1 MRAMKEEKT
10 PTFRIG
16 LAMAGAVSAGAYTA
30 GVLDFL
36 FEALD
41 AWYDARAR
49 GENVPRHDISLDVAS
64 GASAG
69 AMCASLLAIAL
80 PYDFPHAR
88 LDAQRQPNAEALKN
102 PFYRAWVEDIDI
114 RPMLGTADMAGGELP
129 ALLNCEV
136 IDSILNRA
144 LDYQAPRRERPYVAR
159 PFVTRFSIGN
169 LRGVPYDISY
179 RGLKSASDTLY
190 AHDDY
195 LGFLVGG
202 GDGPAPAA
210 CLKGHRPVSTLA
222 SSRATDWA
230 DLGGAALASGAFPI
244 FLKPRTLTRDGND
257 YNARNFGNPD
267 AADASQRSVS
277 VPPPWPR
284 GEAPNPYE
292 FVAVDG
298 GIFNNEPL
306 DLAREVLAGDGPDG
320 PADGLRASS
329 AVMMIAP
336 FVNRPGDGS
345 QVPLGPPHQLILPML
360 FSFIAQCRFR
370 PADIALAHD
379 PAVYNRFLVAPT
391 GSTSP
396 EAAQYWIAS
405 GPMQGF
411 FGFLHKE
418 FRKHDYQLGRRN
430 CQHFLQQY
438 FRLPK
443 DNPIVAYG
451 YAGLPP
457 DQAATWLDQ
466 NGELP
471 IIPLIGD
478 VAKEEPLCDWPVG
491 QFQVDELMGA
501 VSTRVDAIFRYY
513 RESMAA
519 DSGKGAVRWL
529 TRAYLQVGWWAG
541 RKQILASLRGSIE
554 DALKAQ
560 QL

>member
-1 MRAMKEEKT
+1 MAQEKT
-10 PTFRIG
+10 PAFRIG

-41 AWYDARAR
+41 AWYDAKAR

-69 AMCASLLAIAL
+69 AMCAALLAIAL

-88 LDAQRQPNAEALKN
+88 LDARRQPNAEALKN

-114 RPMLGTADMAGGELP
+114 RPMLGTADLAGGDLP
-129 ALLNCEV
+129 ALLNCAV
-136 IDSILNRA
+136 IDSILA
-144 LDYQAPRRERPYVAR
+144 QGLDYRAARRERPYVAR
-159 PFVTRFSIGN
+159 PFVTRFTVGN

-179 RGLKSASDTLY
+179 RGLKTASDTLY

-202 GDGPAPAA
+202 ADGAIPAS
-210 CLKGHRPVSTLA
+210 CLRSHQRVTELA
-222 SSRATDWA
+222 SAQAPDWA
-230 DLGGAALASGAFPI
+230 RLGAAALASGAFPI

-257 YNARNFGNPD
+257 YSARSFGNPD
-267 AADASQRSVS
+267 AVDAALRTVT

-306 DLAREVLAGDGPDG
+306 DLAREVLAGDA
-320 PADGLRASS
+320 ADGSPEGGKASS

-345 QVPLGPPHQLILPML
+345 QVPLGPPHRMLLPML

-370 PADIALAHD
+370 PADVALAHD
-379 PAVYNRFLVAPT
+379 PAVYNRFLVAPL
-391 GSTSP
+391 GSASP
-396 EAAQYWIAS
+396 EAARYWIAS

-430 CQHFLQQY
+430 CQHFLQQH
-438 FRLPK
+438 FRLPQ

-451 YAGLPP
+451 YEGLLKNS
-457 DQAATWLDQ
+457 AAAWLDQ

-471 IIPLIGD
+471 IIPLIGK
-478 VAKEEPLCDWPVG
+478 VTEEEPLCDWPVG
-491 QFQVDELMGA
+491 QFDVEELMDAIG
-501 VSTRVDAIFRYY
+501 TRVDAIFRFY
-513 RESMAA
+513 RDSIAA
-519 DSGKGAVRWL
+519 DSGTGVTRLL
-529 TRAYLQVGWWAG
+529 TRAYLHVGWLAG
-541 RKQILASLRGSIE
+541 RRQVLASLRRSIE